1 MLNTTQTVRPYKLG
15 DTGEETSTEIIEIV
29 PPAEVP
35 APAEPSPVVEPQP
48 IPA

>member
-1 MLNTTQTVRPYKLG
+1 MNNTNRTKTYTLG

-35 APAEPSPVVEPQP
+35 APSEPSPVVEPAP
-48 IPA
+48 VPA